1 MVTNVTSSSPVIA
14 TGGTKLSTQQIKTSL
29 TAALISAGVK
39 DAKTTDASPK
49 GFPAGTSWND
59 AFKMVT
65 FRTEDNNPSTPGN
78 LVLSE
83 TALKKAL
90 AGTQT
95 LKDLGYP
102 TLAKFPKGTSVQG
115 ALDSLFQNKSN
126 GILASTLAKSG
137 IYDLSA
143 FPAGTTAYQAFKL
156 IEDPETPGKIS
167 NTQYTELKTAYAELA
182 GLGIKS
188 LANFPNGTTA
198 PQAKATLDPKA
209 SAMVSMVGMNSSNF
223 KDPTITP
230 LKALAILTG
239 LPGTLSAMNNLP
251 TGVNANTLGTDALA
265 AKKLVSMGYS
275 SLAEFN
281 KMSAFASK
289 PATASTAL
297 AQVMKNPQPFDLPLT
312 DVANSER
319 LFQNPAD
326 AISKSYGAPNL
337 IKKSVYVA
345 PASDR
350 VTPNPMPKTTITTA
364 AEVIARNIAYWG
376 N

>member
-29 TAALISAGVK
+29 TAALISVGVK

-198 PQAKATLDPKA
+198 PQAKATLEPKA
-209 SAMVSMVGMNSSNF
+209 TAMVSMVGMNSSNF

-265 AKKLVSMGYS
+265 AKKLVSLGYS

-312 DVANSER
+312 DISNSER

-326 AISKSYGAPNL
+326 AKSKSYGAPNL

-345 PASDR
+345 PESDR
-350 VTPNPMPKTTITTA
+350 VTPNRMPKTTITTA
-364 AEVIARNIAYWG
+364 AEVLARNIAYWG

>member
-29 TAALISAGVK
+29 TAALISVGVK

-198 PQAKATLDPKA
+198 PQAKATLEPKA
-209 SAMVSMVGMNSSNF
+209 TAMVSMVGMNSSNF

-265 AKKLVSMGYS
+265 AKKLVSLGYS

-312 DVANSER
+312 DISNSER

-326 AISKSYGAPNL
+326 AKSKSYGAPNL

-345 PASDR
+345 PESDR
-350 VTPNPMPKTTITTA
+350 VTPNPMPKTTITPA
-364 AEVIARNIAYWG
+364 AEVLARNIAYWG

>member
-1 MVTNVTSSSPVIA
+1 
-14 TGGTKLSTQQIKTSL
+14 
-29 TAALISAGVK
+29 
-39 DAKTTDASPK
+39 
-49 GFPAGTSWND
+49 
-59 AFKMVT
+59 
-65 FRTEDNNPSTPGN
+65 
-78 LVLSE
+78 
-83 TALKKAL
+83 
-90 AGTQT
+90 
-95 LKDLGYP
+95 
-102 TLAKFPKGTSVQG
+102 
-115 ALDSLFQNKSN
+115 
-126 GILASTLAKSG
+126 
-137 IYDLSA
+137 
-143 FPAGTTAYQAFKL
+143 
-156 IEDPETPGKIS
+156 
-167 NTQYTELKTAYAELA
+167 
-182 GLGIKS
+182 
-188 LANFPNGTTA
+188 
-198 PQAKATLDPKA
+198 
-209 SAMVSMVGMNSSNF
+209 MVSMVGMNSSNF

-265 AKKLVSMGYS
+265 AKKLVSLGYS

-312 DVANSER
+312 DISNSER

-326 AISKSYGAPNL
+326 AKSKSYGAPNL

-345 PASDR
+345 PESDR

-364 AEVIARNIAYWG
+364 AEVLARNIAYWG